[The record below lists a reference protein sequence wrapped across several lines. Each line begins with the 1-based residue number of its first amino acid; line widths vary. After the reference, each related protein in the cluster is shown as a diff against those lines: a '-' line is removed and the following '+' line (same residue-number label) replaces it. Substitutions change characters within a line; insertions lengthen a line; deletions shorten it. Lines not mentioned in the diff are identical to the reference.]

1 MTDYKISVII
11 PAYNMEE
18 FISACLDSL
27 LHQTIDFSA
36 MQIIVIDD
44 ESTDR
49 TPEILRSYS
58 EKYANIEVL
67 RKQNAGVSAAR
78 NDGIRRAKGKYIMY
92 LDADDTLTP
101 PSVENIVSFFDSVYD
116 SVDLVTYFIQPY
128 IGNELLKTHARYKN
142 FLTHTG
148 VYDLEVNPYIVQ
160 TTMNVCVKNLGE
172 KNFLFNENMQFQ
184 EDQEYINR
192 VLREKLKLGY
202 CSHACYLYNRSNEGS
217 SMAARS
223 HAYFLFESTMAYF
236 EDLFAQFPDKVP
248 RYYQAVYFHDLRWKL
263 IEKILYPFHYSE
275 EEFERAMGRIKALLA
290 RVDTD
295 IIAQNPSILKPH
307 VHYWLNLKPNVFPC
321 PYIERSGIDV
331 LADGKTIGHA
341 KQATLKITKIEQ
353 VDGGKLRL
361 RAYSGIGVFN
371 YMNEAPKFFL
381 IRNETEKEPLKLY
394 PSKFGYYKTNI
405 MTNKFYG
412 FDVLID
418 PKQTHEI
425 AFKCSLDSY
434 SFDVK
439 INFAPAAVFRRK
451 TRQFAYARGN
461 VILSYYNNTIR
472 FRIADK
478 EEIYRF
484 EKDNITLFNRE
495 RAIAELKNEALD
507 YRRAHRVWLYSDLN
521 SVKKDNAYSQFV
533 HDFAKDDGV
542 ERYYVYTRPYEEI
555 AGLFTEE
562 QKAHLV
568 EFGSPKHRMLYLAG
582 ELILSS
588 FFGREA
594 ISPFFDEQEESN
606 YYDIEHFRIIYM
618 QHGILHASYVNK
630 YSAENALC
638 DKVVVSSGFELENLT
653 KNYGYSR
660 SDLIPAGMP
669 RYEKIDRTA
678 KAKNKLLLAPS
689 WRSYL
694 ARNVTPTTYSIHM
707 PTLRKSDYCRNFAA
721 FLNSK
726 RLHEMLERFDLTLDV
741 KMHPIITQYASELF
755 PIESDRVQLV
765 GGDVN
770 LSDYKAFLTDF
781 SSFVF
786 DYAYLCRPVLYF
798 VPDYAQ
804 FRSGMNLYRKLDLEF
819 EDAFGE
825 LATDPEGALDALER
839 ICKADFVPAEPYKS
853 RMERFYLPMEHCCDD
868 IYDYITTKM
877 F

>member
-1 MTDYKISVII
+1 MTEYQISIII
-11 PAYNMEE
+11 PAYNAEE
-18 FISACLDSL
+18 YMAACLDSL

-36 MQIIVIDD
+36 MQILVIDD

-49 TPEILRSYS
+49 TPEICREYS
-58 EKYANIEVL
+58 EKYSNIEVI

-92 LDADDTLTP
+92 LDSDDTLTP

-148 VYDLEVNPYIVQ
+148 VYDLEQNPYIVQ

-172 KNFLFNENMQFQ
+172 NNFLFNEEMHYQ

-192 VLREKLKLGY
+192 VLKNKLKLGY
-202 CSHACYLYNRSNEGS
+202 CSHACYMYNRSNESS
-217 SMAARS
+217 SMASRC

-236 EDLFAQFPDKVP
+236 EDLFAQYPDRVP

-263 IEKILYPFHYSE
+263 IEKILYPFHYDDE
-275 EEFERAMGRIKALLA
+275 AFEKAIGRIKALLA

-321 PYIERSGIDV
+321 PYIDRGGIDV

-341 KQATLKITKIEQ
+341 NQATLKITKIEQ
-353 VDGGKLRL
+353 VDGGLLRL
-361 RAYSGIGVFN
+361 RAFSGIGVFN
-371 YMNEAPKFFL
+371 YMKEEPKFFL
-381 IRNETEKEPLKLY
+381 IRNETEKEQLTLY

-418 PKQTHEI
+418 PKETHEI
-425 AFKCSLDSY
+425 SFKCSLDSY

-451 TRQFAYARGN
+451 TRQFSYARGN
-461 VILSYYNNTIR
+461 VILTYYNNTIR
-472 FRIADK
+472 FRLADK

-484 EKDNITLFNRE
+484 EKDNIRLFNPE

-507 YRRAHRVWLYSDLN
+507 YRHDHRVWLYGDLN
-521 SVKKDNAYSQFV
+521 SVKKDNGYSQFV
-533 HDFAKDDGV
+533 HDFDKDDGV
-542 ERYYVYTRPYEEI
+542 ERYYVYTRPFDEI
-555 AGLFTEE
+555 KDLFSEA
-562 QKAHLV
+562 QQARLV
-568 EFGSPKHRMLYLAG
+568 EFGSPKHRKLYLAS

-606 YYDIEHFRIIYM
+606 YYDIEQFRIIYM
-618 QHGILHASYVNK
+618 QHGILHANYVNK
-630 YSAENALC
+630 YSAENAQC
-638 DKVVVSSGFELENLT
+638 DKVVVSSNFELENLS
-653 KNYGYSR
+653 KNYGFKR
-660 SDLIPAGMP
+660 SDLIPSGMP
-669 RYEKIDRTA
+669 RYEGIDRNA
-678 KAKNKLLLAPS
+678 PAQNKILLAPS

-694 ARNVTPTTYSIHM
+694 ARNVTPTTYSINM
-707 PTLRKSDYCRNFAA
+707 PTLRKSDYYRNFAA
-721 FLNSK
+721 FLDDTD
-726 RLHEMLERFDLTLDV
+726 LHALLERYDLTLDV
-741 KMHPIITQYASELF
+741 KMHPIITQYATELF
-755 PIESDRVQLV
+755 PLKSDRIRLV
-765 GGDVN
+765 RGDVT
-770 LSDYKAFLTDF
+770 LSDYKAFITDF

-825 LATDPEGALDALER
+825 LAKDPKTALAALRR
-839 ICKADFVPAEPYKS
+839 ICEADFVPQAPFKQ
-853 RMERFYLPMEHCCDD
+853 RMENFYLPMEHCCDD